1 MRNKHHA
8 HLYISKQLMKTKMNV
23 YFNVL
28 LYELLCEKERK
39 IAAFYILYSLNLHVK
54 KE

>member
-1 MRNKHHA
+1 
-8 HLYISKQLMKTKMNV
+8 MKTKMNV